1 MRAFTPL
8 KKILTWT
15 NMSIM
20 VIAIS
25 TFNVQAKEE
34 SAKPKVDTQ
43 LMCLAKNIYYE
54 AGLESRDGMV
64 AVAQVTLNRTED
76 GKFPKTI
83 CGVVN
88 QKTQVTVIKE
98 NKPTVKTICQF
109 SWACESPRAV
119 RYVSNAWQNSLA
131 VAREVMYSGLRL
143 ENEAMAEALYFH
155 NTHVRPN
162 WGLERITRIGGHIFY
177 SDDPAPRKKNLT
189 TAQK

>member
-1 MRAFTPL
+1 MRVLITWAIMSL
-8 KKILTWT
+8 AILQS
-15 NMSIM
+15 N
-20 VIAIS
+20 IAL
-25 TFNVQAKEE
+25 AKE
-34 SAKPKVDTQ
+34 PKVDNQ
-43 LMCLAKNIYYE
+43 LLCLAKNIYYE
-54 AGLESRDGMV
+54 AGLETREGMI
-64 AVAQVTLNRTED
+64 AVAQVTLNRAED
-76 GKFPKTI
+76 GKFPKTV

-88 QKTQVTVIKE
+88 QKTQVTVVKE
-98 NKPTVKTICQF
+98 NKPVVKTVCQF
-109 SWACESPRAV
+109 SWACEPPRAV
-119 RYVSNAWQNSLA
+119 RYVSNAWQNSLE